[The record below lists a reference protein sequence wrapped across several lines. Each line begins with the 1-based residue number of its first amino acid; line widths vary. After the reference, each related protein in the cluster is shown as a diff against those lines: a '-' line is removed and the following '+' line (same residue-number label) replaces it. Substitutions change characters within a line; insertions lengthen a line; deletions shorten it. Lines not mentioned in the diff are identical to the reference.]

1 MIPYYTDGRQIL
13 QNTPFSSCKFY
24 PLRPSSGA
32 FAFDSAKHRRV
43 NRQNARPPTSPEE
56 GETVKLLVI
65 ADDLTGALD
74 TGVQFAKAGI
84 IPRVITDVRKG
95 LPRSAETQVFVLNTE
110 TRHLSAADAYQRV
123 FDIVT
128 SALSAGF
135 DHIYKKTDS
144 ALRGN
149 IGSELSALMEASRET
164 QLFFFP
170 AYPKINR
177 CTIGGVQYVDGIP
190 VSDSVFGLDPF
201 EPVRCSKIADIVA
214 LQSDIPVESVPEGS
228 LPSPPIG
235 HTVIETFD
243 CSSTHSFELLARRVK
258 PPMAAAKISA
268 GCAGFAEFL
277 PYIFDLTGKKDA
289 FSLPQKD
296 LLVCSGSLNPITIRQ
311 LDLAIHNG
319 FGCLTIPNHDA
330 WVSLGHPEFR
340 RGFVQNVLNIA
351 SEHPNLILR
360 VDKEAEECPDLPGNP
375 ACTFEQIGQQ
385 IAANIG
391 ALLSDIVNTGLDRNL
406 IITGGD
412 ILQSFI
418 SQVGCDE
425 VIPLGE
431 VESGIVLSILVL
443 KGRNITIVSKSGGF
457 GSKDIFP
464 KIASYFQED
473 RVVS

>member
-1 MIPYYTDGRQIL
+1 M
-13 QNTPFSSCKFY
+13 
-24 PLRPSSGA
+24 
-32 FAFDSAKHRRV
+32 
-43 NRQNARPPTSPEE
+43 
-56 GETVKLLVI
+56 KLLVI

-228 LPSPPIG
+228 LPSPPMG

-330 WVSLGHPEFR
+330 RVSLGHPEFR
-340 RGFVQNVLNIA
+340 RGFVQNILNIA